1 MFTVFMMSYLKY
13 TDQEMLDLKKNQ
25 KTNIGFLSAEIAEDK
40 LIKRKP
46 SSTEISRSFVWAF
59 KNMITSLWASL

>member
-1 MFTVFMMSYLKY
+1 
-13 TDQEMLDLKKNQ
+13 MLYVHSVYDELLEIHRPRNAGFEKNQ

-59 KNMITSLWASL
+59 KNRITSL